1 MCELSFQLRCDML
14 NNSLTTHRSGR
25 SSEVFR
31 LCRVPSLES
40 SSMLVLDGH
49 PYKTASGLIG
59 CLFVLLHSTSVLSER
74 NLVSSRMLHQTQEVF
89 G

>member
-1 MCELSFQLRCDML
+1 M
-14 NNSLTTHRSGR
+14 
-25 SSEVFR
+25 
-31 LCRVPSLES
+31 CRVPSLES